1 MAKLSIK
8 DLALS
13 GKRVVMRVD
22 FNVPMKEGLRN
33 LIFTAQRKVYLCTK
47 NLLKLVPQALIKDGK
62 ITNNQRIAA
71 AVPTIQ
77 FALDQGAT
85 SVVLMS
91 HLGRPDGR
99 KQAKFSL
106 APVAAELKALL
117 KREVTFVD
125 DCVSAQALGAT
136 ASPG

>member
-77 FALDQGAT
+77 FALDHGAT

-106 APVAAELKALL
+106 APVAEELKALL